1 MFGSQ
6 DDNNQQTPTS
16 SQPESVDSSHSAI
29 TQETRRVTGEDA
41 SATTST
47 DASSQAERMNEISQ
61 VQARYA
67 DQLMSK
73 AHVLGVAV
81 GMAQEGGTPT
91 GELALVVLV
100 DSKVPSAQLAEED
113 VIPQQLDGVRVDVQE
128 VGEIYA
134 Q

>member
-1 MFGSQ
+1 MFGQ
-6 DDNNQQTPTS
+6 DDKPTPPTS
-16 SQPESVDSSHSAI
+16 SQPDSTDSHSAI
-29 TQETRRVTGEDA
+29 TQENKRVSIDDA
-41 SATTST
+41 SAASGES
-47 DASSQAERMNEISQ
+47 ASSQAERMNQISQ
-61 VQARYA
+61 VQSRYA

-100 DSKVPSAQLAEED
+100 DTKVPSAQLAAED
-113 VIPQQLDGVRVDVQE
+113 IIPDHLDGVRVDVQE

>member
-1 MFGSQ
+1 MFGQ
-6 DDNNQQTPTS
+6 DDNQTPPTS
-16 SQPESVDSSHSAI
+16 SQPDNTVDSSHNAI
-29 TQETRRVTGEDA
+29 TQETRRVDIVDT
-41 SATTST
+41 ATNVG
-47 DASSQAERMNEISQ
+47 SQAERMNQISQ

-73 AHVLGVAV
+73 PHVLGVAV
-81 GMAQEGGTPT
+81 GMAQEGGIST

-100 DSKVPSAQLAEED
+100 DTKVPSAQLAAED
-113 VIPQQLDGVRVDVQE
+113 VIPQHLDGVRVDVQE